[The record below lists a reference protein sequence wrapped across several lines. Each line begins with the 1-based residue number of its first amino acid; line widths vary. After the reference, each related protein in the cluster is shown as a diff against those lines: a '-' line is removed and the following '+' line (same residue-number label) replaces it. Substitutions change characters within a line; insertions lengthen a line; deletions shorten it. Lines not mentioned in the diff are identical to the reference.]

1 MPEIIRM
8 KCIDQLSDAELKGKR
23 VVLRVDFNLP
33 LDKHGN
39 VADMFR
45 VKQAWK
51 TVEYLSQR
59 GARVIAM
66 SHIGKDEKESL
77 EPVARAINA
86 FAKIIFIPDISGP
99 VAQDA
104 VRAMRD
110 GDIIL
115 LENLRRD
122 PGEKT
127 NEEAFAKKLAAL
139 GEIYVDDA
147 FAAAHRE
154 HASIVGVA
162 KFLPAYAGFLIRD
175 EVKNLN
181 AALNPERPSF
191 AILGGAK
198 FETKAPLI
206 SKLLATYDHLFI
218 VGALANDIF
227 KARGLPVGKSL
238 VSKEV
243 PGLDVLEHANLIV
256 PTDVTVEGTDGQSRT
271 KKPEEVDVNEKIM
284 DIGPDSVA
292 NIAPFIANAKFI
304 LWNGTTGYYE
314 GGYISW
320 MKAIGEL
327 VGKSSAQKV
336 IGGGDT
342 IAALEATGIDQ
353 SKLGFLSTGGGAML
367 EFMMKGTL
375 PGIEV
380 LK

>member
-1 MPEIIRM
+1 M
-8 KCIDQLSDAELKGKR
+8 KCIDELSEKDLKGKR

-33 LDKHGN
+33 LDAQGN

-51 TVEYLSQR
+51 TVQYLSER

-66 SHIGKDEKESL
+66 SHIGKDETETL
-77 EPVARAINA
+77 EPVARAINE
-86 FAKIIFIPDISGP
+86 FAKIMFIPDITGP
-99 VAQDA
+99 IARDTVS
-104 VRAMRD
+104 AMKD
-110 GDIIL
+110 GEIVL
-115 LENLRRD
+115 LENLRCD
-122 PGEKT
+122 PREKKNDET
-127 NEEAFAKKLAAL
+127 FAKELASL
-139 GEIYVDDA
+139 GDLYVDDA

-154 HASIVGVA
+154 HASIVGVP

-175 EVKNLN
+175 EVSNLQ

-238 VSKEV
+238 VSKEL
-243 PGLDVLEHANLIV
+243 PDEDVLEHDNLIAPV
-256 PTDVTVEGTDGQSRT
+256 DVTVEQSDGQARV
-271 KKPEEVDVNEKIM
+271 KKPEEVAEDDKIM

-292 NIAPFIANAKFI
+292 LVAPYIANAKFI

-327 VGKSSAQKV
+327 MGKSAAKKV

-342 IAALEATGIDQ
+342 IAAIEASGVDQ

-367 EFMMKGTL
+367 EYLLKGSL
-375 PGIEV
+375 PGIDV
-380 LK
+380 LNK

>member
-1 MPEIIRM
+1 M
-8 KCIDQLSDAELKGKR
+8 KCIDELSAADLKGKR

-33 LDKHGN
+33 LDAQGD

-51 TVEYLSQR
+51 TVQYLAER

-66 SHIGKDEKESL
+66 SHIGKDETETL
-77 EPVARAINA
+77 EPVAHAINE
-86 FAKIIFIPDISGP
+86 FAKITFVPDITGP
-99 VAQDA
+99 IAHDTVA
-104 VRAMRD
+104 AMRD
-110 GDIIL
+110 GDIVL
-115 LENLRRD
+115 LENLRCD
-122 PGEKT
+122 PREKE
-127 NEEAFAKKLAAL
+127 NDESFAKELASL
-139 GEIYVDDA
+139 GDMYVDDA

-154 HASIVGVA
+154 HASIVGVP
-162 KFLPAYAGFLIRD
+162 KFLPAYAGFLMRD
-175 EVKNLN
+175 EVTQLQ
-181 AALNPERPSF
+181 AALSPQRPSF

-206 SKLLATYDHLFI
+206 AKLLATYDHLFI

-243 PGLDVLEHANLIV
+243 PSQDVLEHSNFIAPI
-256 PTDVTVEGTDGQSRT
+256 DVTVEGSDGQARV
-271 KKPEEVDVNEKIM
+271 KKPEEVDTEDKIM
-284 DIGPDSVA
+284 DIGPDSVVA
-292 NIAPFIANAKFI
+292 VAPYIANAKFI

-327 VGKSSAQKV
+327 VGKSEAQKV

-342 IAALEATGIDQ
+342 IAAIEESGVDQ

-367 EFMMKGTL
+367 EFLLKGTL
-375 PGIEV
+375 PGIEA